1 MLFRYNRDAWLNFT
15 EHGTAEQYDPAPDL
29 SAQSLTNVYYELC
42 QSLLSDEK
50 KKKKQSN
57 MVKCET
63 ACNTTTVKTLET

>member
-1 MLFRYNRDAWLNFT
+1 MGLNSLCGLRPKLVLLFRYNRDAWLNFT

-50 KKKKQSN
+50 KKKK
-57 MVKCET
+57 
-63 ACNTTTVKTLET
+63 TVKHGEM